1 MSAMDTDHFFT
12 PLGSQTY
19 YKSPKE
25 VDKNSSFPMQLDWN
39 LEHPLLIFLWD
50 LRGSFSVPSSNDSND
65 SGSPGLFFSH
75 NSL

>member
-1 MSAMDTDHFFT
+1 MDTDHFFT

-39 LEHPLLIFLWD
+39 LEHPLLIFL
-50 LRGSFSVPSSNDSND
+50 
-65 SGSPGLFFSH
+65 
-75 NSL
+75 